1 MEYIEIGKKEG
12 AQLILGGE
20 PVEDGKGLYIPPT
33 IFDNVTPEMTIARD
47 EIFGPVM
54 TIHTVDSDD
63 EAVLLAND
71 SEYGLHASIYTANGR
86 KALRKAR
93 EMQAG
98 TVSINCYSEGD
109 VTTPFGGYKLSGLSG
124 RDKSLQAFEQYTQT
138 KTIWIDLSD
147 HEIDAELD

>member
-1 MEYIEIGKKEG
+1 M
-12 AQLILGGE
+12 
-20 PVEDGKGLYIPPT
+20 
-33 IFDNVTPEMTIARD
+33 
-47 EIFGPVM
+47 
-54 TIHTVDSDD
+54 DSDD
-63 EAVLLAND
+63 EAMQLAND
-71 SEYGLHASIYTANGR
+71 TEYGLQASLYTANAK

-93 EMQAG
+93 ELLAG

-147 HEIDAELD
+147 HDIDANVD